1 MCTYL
6 CRQLEAHRQNLSSKY
21 QQEVKEVKDQL
32 RHRDGKIQELV
43 HEKERLS
50 ARLTERL

>member
-1 MCTYL
+1 MHLFVQTAG
-6 CRQLEAHRQNLSSKY
+6 ENLSSKY